1 MDAQS
6 ARAWNACIAKTRC
19 AHVPALGAK
28 SYNDS
33 PVRMLFCAPVMSSSE
48 GAS

>member
-1 MDAQS
+1 MDAEA
-6 ARAWNACIAKTRC
+6 ARARNACIAKTRC
-19 AHVPALGAK
+19 AHVPGLGAK

-33 PVRMLFCAPVMSSSE
+33 PVRMLFCAPVTSSPE